1 MKKLLIK
8 LLKIF
13 GITLLILLTGFIILI
28 FFTGPKLPD
37 NTDTIIDNVIN
48 TKLPEFVKGKS
59 GYVISDNYKIW
70 YESITPQDTN
80 KGAIL
85 LFMGMAS
92 DALGWPQTFIDRLVD
107 SGYQVI
113 RYDYRGTGLSDW
125 IEDWQQKPYSLADL
139 AKDAKTILD
148 TLKISKAHL
157 IGLSLGGMVA
167 QEFAIEYADR
177 TLTLTSLM
185 SSGNIVDKELPKVSK
200 SVVFDFT
207 KIGIKYGIFQSE
219 KNTIKLILAAKVIL
233 RGNAQYDIDVK
244 GTAQQV
250 LYNLKKRKGYNPHAS
265 SQHNEAANLS
275 GSRYDKLKDLKI
287 PVLIIHGLN
296 DPLVSIEHS
305 KKLASVIPNS
315 KTKWFTNMG
324 HYLPLNLIDLIN
336 KEIISNL
343 DSSSK
348 CNM

>member
-1 MKKLLIK
+1 MKKLHIR

-13 GITLLILLTGFIILI
+13 GITILVLLTGIIILI

-37 NTDTIIDNVIN
+37 KTDTIIENVMNSEI
-48 TKLPEFVKGKS
+48 PEFVKGKS
-59 GYVISDNYKIW
+59 GYVVSDNYKIW
-70 YESITPQDTN
+70 YESITPKDTN

-85 LFMGMAS
+85 LFMGIAT
-92 DALGWPQTFIDRLVD
+92 DALGWPQPFVDKLVD

-113 RYDYRGTGLSDW
+113 RFDYRGTGLSDW

-177 TLTLTSLM
+177 TLSLTSLM
-185 SSGNIVDKELPKVSK
+185 SSGDILDEELPQISNTMI
-200 SVVFDFT
+200 FDFT

-219 KNTIKLILAAKVIL
+219 KNTIKLIIAIKVIL
-233 RGNAQYDIDVK
+233 RGDAQYDIDVK
-244 GTAQQV
+244 GTAEQV
-250 LYNLKKRKGYNPHAS
+250 LYSLRRRRGYNPNAS
-265 SQHNEAANLS
+265 SQHSEAVKLS
-275 GSRYDKLKDLKI
+275 GSRYEKLKDLKI
-287 PVLIIHGLN
+287 PTLIIHGMD

-315 KTKWFTNMG
+315 RIKFYNNMG
-324 HYLPLNLIDLIN
+324 HFLPLYLIDPIIQ
-336 KEIISNL
+336 EIISHIAL
-343 DSSSK
+343 K
-348 CNM
+348 TG

>member
-1 MKKLLIK
+1 MKKLLFK

-13 GITLLILLTGFIILI
+13 GITLLILLTGIIILI

-48 TKLPEFVKGKS
+48 SELPEFVKGKS
-59 GYVISDNYKIW
+59 GYVVSDNYKIW
-70 YESITPQDTN
+70 YESITPKDSN

-85 LFMGMAS
+85 LFMGMAT
-92 DALGWPQTFIDRLVD
+92 DALGWPQTFIDKLVD

-125 IEDWQQKPYSLADL
+125 IEDWQQKPYSIADL

-167 QEFAIEYADR
+167 QEFAIKNPDR
-177 TLTLTSLM
+177 TLTLTSIM
-185 SSGNIVDKELPKVSK
+185 SSGNIVDKELPKVSN

-207 KIGIKYGIFQSE
+207 KIGIKYGIFKSE
-219 KNTIKLILAAKVIL
+219 KNTIKLILAAKMIL
-233 RGNAQYDIDVK
+233 RGDAQYDIDVK
-244 GTAQQV
+244 RTAEQV
-250 LYNLKKRKGYNPHAS
+250 LYNLRKRKGYNPNAS
-265 SQHNEAANLS
+265 KQHDAAANLS
-275 GSRYDKLKDLKI
+275 ASRYDKLKDLKI
-287 PVLIIHGLN
+287 PVLIIHGIN
-296 DPLVSIEHS
+296 DPFVSIEHS

-315 KTKWFTNMG
+315 KTKWFNNMG
-324 HYLPLNLIDLIN
+324 HDLPFSLIDPLS
-336 KEIISNL
+336 KEIISNITMKT
-343 DSSSK
+343 DK
-348 CNM
+348 